1 MPITTSNRPLAS
13 SIPRRA
19 LITSLDF
26 ILGVLPLV
34 TGLVLKI
41 ASCPVVWSDK
51 YIDEPILGR
60 AEGRLA
66 APYPFPS
73 PQTITSMPHQIT
85 RDDLLKT
92 FASVNPQEVPA
103 INQEEYLV
111 DGRFKA
117 WSGAFH
123 EIQSA
128 ICRQASDGK
137 LTRIT
142 IGRIPRTGLLEALEC
157 LESSEAAYN
166 NGFGEWPM
174 LPVEKRIQH
183 VEHFVGEMIKL
194 RAQIVDLLMWEIGKS
209 KKDSEKE
216 FDRTVK
222 YIYDTIDSLK
232 KLERKSA
239 TFTIEEGVIGQ
250 VRRSP
255 LGITLCIGPYNYPL
269 NETYTLLIPALIM
282 GNVILFKPPRNG
294 CLLHY
299 CLSKAIETS
308 FPKGVVNYLYGK
320 GNEIIEPLM
329 KTGKISVLTLIGSSK
344 VASDIKKAHPK
355 VSRLR
360 AILGLDAKNPA
371 IILENA
377 NLENAVEECVL
388 GSLSFNGQRCT
399 ALKILYVHEKVRAEF
414 IQKFCERV
422 DAMIVGMPWDAKVQ
436 ITPLP
441 EDDKF
446 TYLNECIADAEGKGA
461 KVMNQN
467 GGVQNGSLFFPAVVY
482 PVREGMKLF
491 REEQFGPIVPIVSFT
506 DLQEPID
513 YMISSNYGQQVSIF
527 GTDSQQISYL
537 IDGLVN
543 QVSRVNINVQCQRGP
558 DTFPFTGR
566 KDSAEGTLS
575 VYDALRSFSIRT
587 VVATKETKE
596 NKEIINRIVTEEESN
611 FLSTKFI
618 F

>member
-1 MPITTSNRPLAS
+1 MQNH
-13 SIPRRA
+13 
-19 LITSLDF
+19 
-26 ILGVLPLV
+26 
-34 TGLVLKI
+34 
-41 ASCPVVWSDK
+41 
-51 YIDEPILGR
+51 
-60 AEGRLA
+60 
-66 APYPFPS
+66 
-73 PQTITSMPHQIT
+73 QTK
-85 RDDLLKT
+85 DLLFDT
-92 FASVNPQEVPA
+92 FSSFNSKKIPHIKQ
-103 INQEEYLV
+103 QEYLV
-111 DGRFKA
+111 DGEFKT
-117 WSGAFH
+117 WNGPFKS
-123 EIQSA
+123 IDSA
-128 ICRQASDGK
+128 ICEPKTDGS
-137 LTRIT
+137 LERVSL
-142 IGRIPRTGLLEALEC
+142 GEIPKTGLPEAFEC
-157 LESSEAAYN
+157 LESSEKAYD

-174 LPVEKRIQH
+174 MSVEKRIFH
-183 VEHFVGEMIKL
+183 VEKFVGEMINL
-194 RAQIVDLLMWEIGKS
+194 RSEVVNLLMWEIGKS
-209 KKDSEKE
+209 QKDSEKE

-222 YIYDTIDSLK
+222 YIYDTIESLK

-239 TFTIEEGVIGQ
+239 SFTIEEGVIGQ

-255 LGITLCIGPYNYPL
+255 LGVTLCIGPYNYPL

-282 GNVILFKPPRNG
+282 GNVVLFKPPKNG

-299 CLSKAIETS
+299 ALSKAIQKS

-320 GNEIIEPLM
+320 GSEIIEPLM
-329 KTGKISVLTLIGSSK
+329 HTGKINVLTLIGSSK

-355 VSRLR
+355 VNRLR

-399 ALKILYVHEKVRAEF
+399 ALKILYVHENIKEEF
-414 IQKFCERV
+414 LKKFCEKV
-422 DAMIVGMPWDAKVQ
+422 DALKIGMPWDENVQ

-441 EDDKF
+441 EVDKIQ
-446 TYLNECIADAEGKGA
+446 YLNNCISDAEAKGA
-461 KVMNQN
+461 SIINKN
-467 GGVQNGSLFFPAVVY
+467 GATQNGSLFFPAVIY
-482 PVREGMKLF
+482 PVKDGMKLY
-491 REEQFGPIVPIVSFT
+491 REEQFGPIVPIVSFKT
-506 DLQEPID
+506 LQEPID
-513 YMISSNYGQQVSIF
+513 YMITSNYGQQVSIF
-527 GTDSQQISYL
+527 GTDTTEISHL

-596 NKEIINRIVTEEESN
+596 NKAIINKIVTEEESS

>member
-1 MPITTSNRPLAS
+1 MQNVITKNQLFEVFS
-13 SIPRRA
+13 
-19 LITSLDF
+19 
-26 ILGVLPLV
+26 
-34 TGLVLKI
+34 
-41 ASCPVVWSDK
+41 
-51 YIDEPILGR
+51 
-60 AEGRLA
+60 
-66 APYPFPS
+66 
-73 PQTITSMPHQIT
+73 
-85 RDDLLKT
+85 
-92 FASVNPQEVPA
+92 SVNAKEIPF
-103 INQEEYLV
+103 INQQEYLV
-111 DGRFKA
+111 DGKFKS
-117 WSGAFH
+117 WNGPFN
-123 EIQSA
+123 EILSA
-128 ICRQASDGK
+128 ICKPLNDEKLERILIGK
-137 LTRIT
+137 
-142 IGRIPRTGLLEALEC
+142 IPKTGLPEAFEC
-157 LESSEAAYN
+157 LESAEKAYN

-174 LPVEKRIQH
+174 LSVEKRIFH
-183 VEHFVGEMIKL
+183 VEHFVGEMLKL
-194 RAQIVDLLMWEIGKS
+194 KSEVVNLLMWEIGKS
-209 KKDSEKE
+209 EKDAEKE
-216 FDRTVK
+216 FDRTIK
-222 YIYDTIDSLK
+222 YIYDTVESLK

-282 GNVILFKPPRNG
+282 GNVILFKPPKHG

-299 CLSKAIETS
+299 CLSKAIEKS

-320 GNEIIEPLM
+320 GSEIVEPLM
-329 KTGKISVLTLIGSSK
+329 NTGKINVLTLIGSSK

-355 VSRLR
+355 VNRLR

-399 ALKILYVHEKVRAEF
+399 ALKILFVHENVKEEF
-414 IQKFCERV
+414 IKKFCEKV
-422 DAMIVGMPWDAKVQ
+422 DALKFGMPWDEKVQ

-441 EDDKF
+441 EVNKLK
-446 TYLNECIADAEGKGA
+446 YLNDCIADAESKGA
-461 KVMNQN
+461 KIMNQC
-467 GGVQNGSLFFPAVVY
+467 GAIQNGSLFFPAVVY
-482 PVREGMKLF
+482 PVKDGMKLY
-491 REEQFGPIVPIVSFT
+491 REEQFGPIVPIVSFN
-506 DLQEPID
+506 DLQVPID
-513 YMISSNYGQQVSIF
+513 YMITSNYGQQVSIF
-527 GTDSQQISYL
+527 GTDTQEISHL

-543 QVSRVNINVQCQRGP
+543 QVSRVNLNVQCQRGP

-596 NKEIINRIVTEEESN
+596 NKEIINKIVTEGESN

>member
-1 MPITTSNRPLAS
+1 MQN
-13 SIPRRA
+13 SIFKKQLFDA
-19 LITSLDF
+19 FS
-26 ILGVLPLV
+26 
-34 TGLVLKI
+34 
-41 ASCPVVWSDK
+41 
-51 YIDEPILGR
+51 
-60 AEGRLA
+60 
-66 APYPFPS
+66 
-73 PQTITSMPHQIT
+73 
-85 RDDLLKT
+85 
-92 FASVNPQEVPA
+92 SVNAKKIPF
-103 INQEEYLV
+103 INQQEYLV
-111 DGRFKA
+111 DGKFKS
-117 WSGAFH
+117 WDEPFK
-123 EIQSA
+123 EIHSA
-128 ICRQASDGK
+128 ICNPVSDEKTERILIGK
-137 LTRIT
+137 
-142 IGRIPRTGLLEALEC
+142 IPKTGLPEAFEC
-157 LESSEAAYN
+157 LESAEKAYN

-174 LPVEKRIQH
+174 LSVENRIFY
-183 VEHFVGEMIKL
+183 VENFVGEMLKL
-194 RAQIVDLLMWEIGKS
+194 KTEVVNLLMWEIGKS
-209 KKDSEKE
+209 EKDAEKE
-216 FDRTVK
+216 FDRTIK
-222 YIYDTIDSLK
+222 YIYDTVESLK

-282 GNVILFKPPRNG
+282 GNVILFKPPKHG

-299 CLSKAIETS
+299 SLSKAIEKS

-320 GNEIIEPLM
+320 GSEIIEPLM
-329 KTGKISVLTLIGSSK
+329 HTGKINVLTLIGSSK

-355 VSRLR
+355 VNRLR

-371 IILENA
+371 IILKNA

-399 ALKILYVHEKVRAEF
+399 ALKILFVHENVKEEF
-414 IQKFCERV
+414 IKKFCEKV
-422 DAMIVGMPWDAKVQ
+422 DALKFGMPWDEKVQ

-441 EDDKF
+441 EVDKLK
-446 TYLNECIADAEGKGA
+446 YLNDCIADAESKGA
-461 KVMNQN
+461 KIMNQY
-467 GGVQNGSLFFPAVVY
+467 GAIQNGSLFFPAVIY
-482 PVREGMKLF
+482 PVKKGMKLY
-491 REEQFGPIVPIVSFT
+491 REEQFGPIVPIVSFN
-506 DLQEPID
+506 DLQVPID
-513 YMISSNYGQQVSIF
+513 YMITSNYGQQVSIF
-527 GTDSQQISYL
+527 GTDTQEISHL

-543 QVSRVNINVQCQRGP
+543 QVSRVNLNVQCQRGP

-596 NKEIINRIVTEEESN
+596 NKEIINKIVTDGESN

>member
-1 MPITTSNRPLAS
+1 MQNSITKNQLFEVFS
-13 SIPRRA
+13 
-19 LITSLDF
+19 
-26 ILGVLPLV
+26 
-34 TGLVLKI
+34 
-41 ASCPVVWSDK
+41 
-51 YIDEPILGR
+51 
-60 AEGRLA
+60 
-66 APYPFPS
+66 
-73 PQTITSMPHQIT
+73 
-85 RDDLLKT
+85 
-92 FASVNPQEVPA
+92 SVNERNIPFIDQ
-103 INQEEYLV
+103 QEYLV
-111 DGRFKA
+111 DGQFKS
-117 WSGAFH
+117 WEMPYN
-123 EIQSA
+123 EIYSA
-128 ICRQASDGK
+128 VCKPTNENKLERILIGK
-137 LTRIT
+137 T
-142 IGRIPRTGLLEALEC
+142 PKTGLPEALEC
-157 LESSEAAYN
+157 LESSDKAYN

-174 LPVEKRIQH
+174 FSVEKRIFH

-194 RAQIVDLLMWEIGKS
+194 RSEVVNLLMWEIGKS
-209 KKDSEKE
+209 EKDAEKE
-216 FDRTVK
+216 FDRTIK
-222 YIYDTIDSLK
+222 YIYDTIESLK

-282 GNVILFKPPRNG
+282 GNVILFKPPKNG

-299 CLSKAIETS
+299 CLSKAIQNS

-320 GNEIIEPLM
+320 GSEIVEPLM
-329 KTGKISVLTLIGSSK
+329 NTGKINVLTLIGSSK

-355 VSRLR
+355 VNRLR

-399 ALKILYVHEKVRAEF
+399 ALKILFVHENIKDEF
-414 IQKFCERV
+414 IKKFCEKV
-422 DAMIVGMPWDAKVQ
+422 DALKFGMPWDDKVQ

-441 EDDKF
+441 EVDKPK
-446 TYLNECIADAEGKGA
+446 YLNDCIADAESKGA
-461 KVMNQN
+461 KIMNQN
-467 GGVQNGSLFFPAVVY
+467 GAVQNGSLFFPAVVY
-482 PVREGMKLF
+482 PVNENMKLY
-491 REEQFGPIVPIVSFT
+491 REEQFGPIVPIISFNNM
-506 DLQEPID
+506 QEPID
-513 YMISSNYGQQVSIF
+513 YMITSNYGQQVSIF
-527 GTDSQQISYL
+527 GTDTQEISHL

-543 QVSRVNINVQCQRGP
+543 QVSRVNLNVQCQRGP

-587 VVATKETKE
+587 VVATKETRE
-596 NKEIINRIVTEEESN
+596 NKEIINKIVTDAESN

>member
-1 MPITTSNRPLAS
+1 MQN
-13 SIPRRA
+13 
-19 LITSLDF
+19 
-26 ILGVLPLV
+26 
-34 TGLVLKI
+34 
-41 ASCPVVWSDK
+41 
-51 YIDEPILGR
+51 
-60 AEGRLA
+60 
-66 APYPFPS
+66 
-73 PQTITSMPHQIT
+73 QIT
-85 RDDLLKT
+85 KNQLFDCYS
-92 FASVNPQEVPA
+92 SVNSKEIPY
-103 INQEEYLV
+103 INQQEYLV
-111 DGRFKA
+111 NGQFKA
-117 WSGAFH
+117 WDGAFN
-123 EIQSA
+123 EIHSA
-128 ICRQASDGK
+128 LCQPTKDGN
-137 LTRIT
+137 LERIL
-142 IGRIPRTGLLEALEC
+142 IGKIPKTGLPEAIEC
-157 LESSEAAYN
+157 LESSEKAYN

-174 LPVEKRIQH
+174 LSVEKRIYH
-183 VEHFVGEMIKL
+183 VEHFVGEMLKL
-194 RAQIVDLLMWEIGKS
+194 RTEVVNLLMWEIGKS
-209 KKDSEKE
+209 EKDSEKE
-216 FDRTVK
+216 FDRTIK
-222 YIYDTIDSLK
+222 YIYDTIESLK

-282 GNVILFKPPRNG
+282 GNVILFKPPKNG

-299 CLSKAIETS
+299 CLSKAIEKS

-320 GNEIIEPLM
+320 GSEIVQPLM
-329 KTGKISVLTLIGSSK
+329 NTGKINVLTLIGSSK

-355 VSRLR
+355 VNRLR

-371 IILENA
+371 IVLENA

-399 ALKILYVHEKVRAEF
+399 ALKILYVHENIKDEF
-414 IQKFCERV
+414 IKKFCEKV
-422 DAMIVGMPWDAKVQ
+422 DALKFGMPWDEKVQ

-441 EDDKF
+441 EEDKF
-446 TYLNECIADAEGKGA
+446 KYLNECIADAEAKGA
-461 KVMNQN
+461 KIMNQN
-467 GGVQNGSLFFPAVVY
+467 GAIQNGSLFFPAVMY
-482 PVREGMKLF
+482 PVGEGMKLF

-513 YMISSNYGQQVSIF
+513 YMITSNYGQQVSIF
-527 GTDSQQISYL
+527 GTDTTEISLL

-543 QVSRVNINVQCQRGP
+543 QVSRVNLNVQCQRGP

-587 VVATKETKE
+587 VVATKETID
-596 NKEIINRIVTEEESN
+596 NKAIINKIVTEGESN

>member
-1 MPITTSNRPLAS
+1 MQNHISKNQLFDVFS
-13 SIPRRA
+13 
-19 LITSLDF
+19 
-26 ILGVLPLV
+26 
-34 TGLVLKI
+34 
-41 ASCPVVWSDK
+41 
-51 YIDEPILGR
+51 
-60 AEGRLA
+60 
-66 APYPFPS
+66 
-73 PQTITSMPHQIT
+73 
-85 RDDLLKT
+85 
-92 FASVNPQEVPA
+92 SVNSKEIPF

-111 DGRFKA
+111 N
-117 WSGAFH
+117 GAFKPWKGPFN
-123 EIQSA
+123 EIHSA
-128 ICRQASDGK
+128 ICKPSNDEKLERILIGK
-137 LTRIT
+137 
-142 IGRIPRTGLLEALEC
+142 IPKTGLPEALEC
-157 LESSEAAYN
+157 LESSEKAYD

-174 LPVEKRIQH
+174 LSVEKRIHH
-183 VEHFVGEMIKL
+183 VEHFVGEMLNL
-194 RAQIVDLLMWEIGKS
+194 RTEVVNLLMWEIGKS
-209 KKDSEKE
+209 EKDSEKE
-216 FDRTVK
+216 FDRTIK
-222 YIYDTIDSLK
+222 YIYDTIESLK

-239 TFTIEEGVIGQ
+239 SFTIEEGVIGQ

-282 GNVILFKPPRNG
+282 GNVIMFKPPKHG

-299 CLSKAIETS
+299 CLSKAIEKS

-320 GNEIIEPLM
+320 GSEIVQPLM
-329 KTGKISVLTLIGSSK
+329 NTGKINVLTLIGSSK

-355 VSRLR
+355 VNRLR

-371 IILENA
+371 IVLENA

-399 ALKILYVHEKVRAEF
+399 ALKILFVHENVKDEF
-414 IQKFCERV
+414 IKKFCEKV
-422 DAMIVGMPWDAKVQ
+422 DALKFGMPWDEKVQ

-441 EDDKF
+441 EEDKF
-446 TYLNECIADAEGKGA
+446 KYLNDCIADAESKGA
-461 KVMNQN
+461 KIMNQN
-467 GGVQNGSLFFPAVVY
+467 GAVQNGSLFFPAVMY
-482 PVREGMKLF
+482 PVSEGMKLY
-491 REEQFGPIVPIVSFT
+491 REEQFGPIVPIVTFN

-513 YMISSNYGQQVSIF
+513 YMITSNYGQQVSIF
-527 GTDSQQISYL
+527 GTDAKEISHL

-543 QVSRVNINVQCQRGP
+543 QVSRVNLNVQCQRGP

-587 VVATKETKE
+587 VVATKENKE
-596 NKEIINRIVTEEESN
+596 NKAIINEIVTEGESN

>member
-1 MPITTSNRPLAS
+1 MQNHISKNQLFDVFS
-13 SIPRRA
+13 
-19 LITSLDF
+19 
-26 ILGVLPLV
+26 
-34 TGLVLKI
+34 
-41 ASCPVVWSDK
+41 
-51 YIDEPILGR
+51 
-60 AEGRLA
+60 
-66 APYPFPS
+66 
-73 PQTITSMPHQIT
+73 
-85 RDDLLKT
+85 
-92 FASVNPQEVPA
+92 SVNSKEIPF

-111 DGRFKA
+111 N
-117 WSGAFH
+117 GAFKPWKGLFN
-123 EIQSA
+123 EINSA
-128 ICRQASDGK
+128 ICKPSNDEKLERILIGK
-137 LTRIT
+137 
-142 IGRIPRTGLLEALEC
+142 IPKTGLPEALEC
-157 LESSEAAYN
+157 LESSEKAYD

-174 LPVEKRIQH
+174 LSVEKRIHH
-183 VEHFVGEMIKL
+183 VEHFVGEMLNL
-194 RAQIVDLLMWEIGKS
+194 RAEVVNLLMWEIGKS
-209 KKDSEKE
+209 EKDSEKE
-216 FDRTVK
+216 FDRTIK
-222 YIYDTIDSLK
+222 YIYDTIESLK

-239 TFTIEEGVIGQ
+239 SFTIEEGVIGQ

-282 GNVILFKPPRNG
+282 GNVIMFKPPKHG

-299 CLSKAIETS
+299 CLSKAIEKS

-320 GNEIIEPLM
+320 GSEIVQPLM
-329 KTGKISVLTLIGSSK
+329 NTGKINVLTLIGSSK

-355 VSRLR
+355 VNRLR

-371 IILENA
+371 IVLENA

-399 ALKILYVHEKVRAEF
+399 ALKILFVHENVKDEF
-414 IQKFCERV
+414 IKKFCEKV
-422 DAMIVGMPWDAKVQ
+422 DALKFGMPWDEKVQ

-441 EDDKF
+441 EEDKF
-446 TYLNECIADAEGKGA
+446 KYLNDCIADAESKGA
-461 KVMNQN
+461 KIMNQN
-467 GGVQNGSLFFPAVVY
+467 GAVQNGSLFFPAVMY
-482 PVREGMKLF
+482 PVSEGMKLY
-491 REEQFGPIVPIVSFT
+491 REEQFGPIVPIVTFN

-513 YMISSNYGQQVSIF
+513 YMITSNYGQQVSIF
-527 GTDSQQISYL
+527 GTDAKEISHL

-543 QVSRVNINVQCQRGP
+543 QVSRVNLNVQCQRGP

-587 VVATKETKE
+587 VVATKENKE
-596 NKEIINRIVTEEESN
+596 NKAIINEIVTEGESN